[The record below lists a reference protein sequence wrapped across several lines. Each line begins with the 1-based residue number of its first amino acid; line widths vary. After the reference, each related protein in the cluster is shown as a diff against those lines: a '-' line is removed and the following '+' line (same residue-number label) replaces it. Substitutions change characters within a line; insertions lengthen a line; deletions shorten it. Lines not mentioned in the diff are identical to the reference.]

1 MNRLHSVSIIPDL
14 CVGCTNCIKGCPTEA
29 IRVRDG
35 KAVIDDIRCIDCSE
49 CIRICPYH
57 AKYAKTDDFEAVF
70 KDRKKLK
77 VVAVISPVLYA
88 QFARPVSRFAVLS
101 SVKSLGFDYVFE
113 ESIAYESYLES
124 IKAQIHEAEKTT
136 AHMSPNDAM
145 NFLPLV
151 SSTCPVVV
159 RLIQMK
165 YRTII
170 PRLIQLEPPMES
182 VSSFARQELQAQGV
196 DASSIRVVY
205 FSPCPAHNTQKS
217 YPLGMSKSSVD
228 LVISVH
234 EAYSRIV
241 RIIEDVDVGE
251 AIGHDPTIR
260 CSESSYLSCAAIGG
274 ESELVGVSQ
283 FLTVDGINN
292 VMDILNEIEAE
303 HLEGIS
309 FVEPFSC
316 FGGCVGGPLTVMN
329 RFTATSRLREISC
342 EKMPPEAE
350 KCIDQDK
357 VKSKPWSVELPDNK
371 AMQLSDDIVQA
382 MSIFDQI
389 DQLLSILPGLDCGAC
404 GAPSCAAMAEDIVQ
418 GRADFSDCIILRK
431 GDK

>member
-1 MNRLHSVSIIPDL
+1 MDRLHSVSIIPDL

-57 AKYAKTDDFEAVF
+57 AKYAKTDNYEAVF
-70 KDRKKLK
+70 QNRKKLK
-77 VVAVISPVLYA
+77 VVAVVSPVLYT
-88 QFARPVSRFAVLS
+88 QFARPVSRFAVLAA
-101 SVKSLGFDYVFE
+101 VKSLGFDYVYE
-113 ESIAYESYLES
+113 ESIAYASYLDS
-124 IKAQIHEAEKTT
+124 IKAQILEAGEATSHLSSDET
-136 AHMSPNDAM
+136 MDI
-145 NFLPLV
+145 LPLV

-170 PRLIQLEPPMES
+170 PRLIQLVPPMES
-182 VSSFARQELQAQGV
+182 VASFARQELEADGI
-196 DASSIRVVY
+196 DASLIRVVY
-205 FSPCPAHNTQKS
+205 FSPCPARNTQKAF
-217 YPLGMSKSSVD
+217 PLGIAKSSVD

-234 EAYSRIV
+234 EVYSRIV
-241 RIIEDVDVGE
+241 RTIEDINVGE
-251 AIGHDPTIR
+251 AVGHDSTIR
-260 CSESSYLSCAAIGG
+260 CSESVYLSCAAIGG
-274 ESELVGVSQ
+274 ESESVGVSQ
-283 FLTVDGINN
+283 FLTVDGIKN
-292 VMDILNEIEAE
+292 VMDILNEIESE

-309 FVEPFSC
+309 FVEPFAC
-316 FGGCVGGPLTVMN
+316 FGGCVGGPMTVMN
-329 RFTATSRLREISC
+329 RFTATSRLREIAF
-342 EKMPPEAE
+342 EKIPESAQD
-350 KCIDQDK
+350 CIDQDK
-357 VKSKPWSVELPDNK
+357 IFSKKWSEELPDNK

-382 MSIFDQI
+382 MSKYDQI

>member
-57 AKYAKTDDFEAVF
+57 AKYAKTDEFDAVF
-70 KDRKKLK
+70 QNRKKLK
-77 VVAVISPVLYA
+77 VVAVVSPVLYT
-88 QFARPVSRFAVLS
+88 QFARPVSRFAVLAAL
-101 SVKSLGFDYVFE
+101 KSLGFDYVYE
-113 ESIAYESYLES
+113 ESIAYASYLES
-124 IKAQIHEAEKTT
+124 MKSQIHEAEQATSHLSSDET
-136 AHMSPNDAM
+136 MDI
-145 NFLPLV
+145 LPLV
-151 SSTCPVVV
+151 SSTCPVIV

-182 VSSFARQELQAQGV
+182 VASFARQELQAQGI
-196 DASSIRVVY
+196 DPSLIRVVY
-205 FSPCPAHNTQKS
+205 FSPCPARNTQKS
-217 YPLGMSKSSVD
+217 YPLGIEKSSVD

-241 RIIEDVDVGE
+241 RIIQDIEVGE
-251 AIGHDPTIR
+251 AVDHDYSIR
-260 CSESSYLSCAAIGG
+260 CSESSFLSCAAIGG
-274 ESELVGVSQ
+274 ESESVGVSQ
-283 FLTVDGINN
+283 FLTVDGIKN
-292 VMDILNEIEAE
+292 VMDILNEIESE

-316 FGGCVGGPLTVMN
+316 FGGCVGGPMTVMN
-329 RFTATSRLREISC
+329 RFTATSRLREIVC
-342 EKMPPEAE
+342 EKIPEMAQD
-350 KCIDQDK
+350 CIDQDK
-357 VKSKPWSVELPDNK
+357 IIAKRWSVELPDNK

-382 MSIFDQI
+382 MSKFDQI